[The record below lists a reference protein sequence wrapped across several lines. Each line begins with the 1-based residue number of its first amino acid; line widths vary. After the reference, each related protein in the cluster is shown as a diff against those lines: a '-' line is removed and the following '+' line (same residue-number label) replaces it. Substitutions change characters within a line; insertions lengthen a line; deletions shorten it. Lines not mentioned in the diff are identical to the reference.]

1 VGIPKYTRII
11 FMPSDERSSREY
23 GISRSVVV
31 LLFMTAIVFIMFL
44 AMLMHSFATKHDERL
59 AIEELERQLASTRS
73 EMLVVKE
80 LEASLEDMR
89 QAQEQLLLL
98 LGVEGMDPAA
108 SDSLLDA
115 WSVGEPNS
123 STEAMRR
130 AATIVSSP
138 QPNRWPAKGFVTKE
152 FIIANIANGI
162 VPHQGVDIA
171 GPAEGPVIAAAR
183 GTVVREGFDE
193 YLGNF
198 VEIQHGMGYLTV
210 YGHCQ
215 RIVVSRGD
223 PISAGQVIGYVGRT
237 GQASA
242 THLHFEIWEQGE
254 AVDPRQYVVGEPEQN

>member
-98 LGVEGMDPAA
+98 LGVRSEERRVGKECR
-108 SDSLLDA
+108 SR
-115 WSVGEPNS
+115 WSPY
-123 STEAMRR
+123 
-130 AATIVSSP
+130 
-138 QPNRWPAKGFVTKE
+138 
-152 FIIANIANGI
+152 
-162 VPHQGVDIA
+162 H
-171 GPAEGPVIAAAR
+171 
-183 GTVVREGFDE
+183 
-193 YLGNF
+193 
-198 VEIQHGMGYLTV
+198 
-210 YGHCQ
+210 
-215 RIVVSRGD
+215 
-223 PISAGQVIGYVGRT
+223 
-237 GQASA
+237 
-242 THLHFEIWEQGE
+242 
-254 AVDPRQYVVGEPEQN
+254 